1 MADDLRAGTLVAI
14 TLEQPTMEL
23 GGIYAVYLPERNPA
37 AKVRVFIDFLLERFG
52 PTPPWDRDLM
62 GVRGPPVIGP

>member
-52 PTPPWDRDLM
+52 PVPPWDRNLM
-62 GVRGPPVIGP
+62 AAHAV